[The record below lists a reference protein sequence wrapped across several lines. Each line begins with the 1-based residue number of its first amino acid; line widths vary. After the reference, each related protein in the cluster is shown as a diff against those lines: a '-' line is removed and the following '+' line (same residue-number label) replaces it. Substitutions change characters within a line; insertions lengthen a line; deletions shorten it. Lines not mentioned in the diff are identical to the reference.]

1 MTKFLEIL
9 IVEPSQDGNIGILL
23 IDGEGFC
30 WTMARDYNDK
40 GYSIPLGL
48 HDYEAYDSP
57 TYGPTFQIMVEGHTA
72 LLFHWLNTEDES
84 TGCIGL
90 GERPGKLN
98 RKRSVL
104 VSRVTFYAFMVKMRG
119 VTHGKLRIRMA

>member
-40 GYSIPLGL
+40 GYSIPIGL
-48 HDYEAYDSP
+48 YDYEFYRSP
-57 TYGPTFQIMVEGHTA
+57 TYGDTFQVLVEGHTY
-72 LLFHWLNTEDES
+72 LLFHWLNIEDQS
-84 TGCIGL
+84 KGCIGL
-90 GERPGKLN
+90 GSWPGEWKD
-98 RKRSVL
+98 KRAIINSHV
-104 VSRVTFYAFMVKMRG
+104 AFK
-119 VTHGKLRIRMA
+119 KF